1 MRRSVR
7 LAWRRTSCPLTIA
20 CSITIPR
27 SAHSAFLACRRKP
40 FHCSHLTF
48 TLAAWRIAGA
58 ENCTRPAG
66 GPKNARTR
74 YDRKADWILTAAAA
88 ASPPRPPPR
97 AFLLLVL
104 LPDAGSATTVPE
116 VDAAS
121 GTAAA
126 AACCCPCSCCTTTTC
141 SSASEKQCDD
151 EDASGP
157 WELDAAAPGRRKLHR
172 LFSLPCGVAAACACE
187 GSGADSTD
195 WQSASALSLAFLPFL
210 PDSNKFLSHWL
221 ALPICARR
229 TTPRMKEQ
237 RPGGHSLLSGTGTG
251 TALTSRLKIVPLPHT
266 SAICPHCTGH
276 VRVRKRKSSPQQL
289 APSILYPP
297 PEMTASFN
305 CMNTGM
311 THWLMIYETKGNNRS
326 DRRQCPS

>member
-1 MRRSVR
+1 MENRRSR
-7 LAWRRTSCPLTIA
+7 EL
-20 CSITIPR
+20 
-27 SAHSAFLACRRKP
+27 H
-40 FHCSHLTF
+40 
-48 TLAAWRIAGA
+48 AAGR
-58 ENCTRPAG
+58 
-66 GPKNARTR
+66 PKNARTR

-88 ASPPRPPPR
+88 ASPSGPPPR
-97 AFLLLVL
+97 ALLLLVL
-104 LPDAGSATTVPE
+104 LPDAGSATTVPA

-210 PDSNKFLSHWL
+210 PGRNKFLSHWL

-229 TTPRMKEQ
+229 THYSKIEAAEAGPVITDCSVELE
-237 RPGGHSLLSGTGTG
+237 LLSRL
-251 TALTSRLKIVPLPHT
+251 ASRLFHRLT
-266 SAICPHCTGH
+266 RLRSAPPALHRPCEEEELLT
-276 VRVRKRKSSPQQL
+276 VL
-289 APSILYPP
+289 A
-297 PEMTASFN
+297 
-305 CMNTGM
+305 
-311 THWLMIYETKGNNRS
+311 GNS
-326 DRRQCPS
+326 